1 MIYISYKNFSEAVAQ
16 YIFAI
21 IMGLF
26 SIISMEIKYCNSII
40 SIKYILG
47 NNESYIIEYDELQQK
62 VFEIEKCID
71 ILENN
76 FEECKVIS

>member
-1 MIYISYKNFSEAVAQ
+1 MYYIIYKNFSEAVAQ

-62 VFEIEKCID
+62 VFEIEQCID